1 MKKTLILVLSV
12 LMMMSCSKSHDD
24 AEVEQ
29 SSLVKKFKFVVKGD
43 FGTPTFTRG
52 YLQADGKDMTDLWV
66 LDYMD
71 GSLIQQL
78 HQVASDADFGEPN
91 LMLKYGSHH
100 IYFVA
105 SRGVEPMLNEDRH
118 IISWSS
124 VRDTFWKDY
133 EINVVSTSNGNR
145 AVTLDRVVTKLK
157 ISIDD
162 EVPSSL
168 SSLSISLAKWFMGID
183 YMTGAAMSQQSKAI
197 DIDVPSS
204 YIGTTGQLSASI
216 FSISDATEW
225 YSNISI
231 EAKDASSNVIGS
243 ATITNAPFQRN
254 RATEYSG
261 NLFVSGSSLSISLS
275 DGWNTPTVGTW

>member
-1 MKKTLILVLSV
+1 MKKTLILVLTA
-12 LMMMSCSKSHDD
+12 LIMMSCSKSHDD
-24 AEVEQ
+24 AEVETAQ
-29 SSLVKKFKFVVKGD
+29 VKKFRFVVNGD

-52 YLQADGKDMTDLWV
+52 YLQADGKDMTDLWL

-71 GSLIQQL
+71 GALVQQL

-105 SRGVEPMLNEDRH
+105 SRGVEPTLNEDSH

-133 EINVVSTSNGNR
+133 EVNVVSTSNGNR

-157 ISIDD
+157 ISIND

-168 SSLSISLAKWFMGID
+168 SSLSISPAKWFFGID
-183 YMTGAAMSQQSKAI
+183 YMTGSAMSQQSKAI

-216 FSISDATEW
+216 FSISDANEW

-231 EAKDASSNVIGS
+231 TAKDASSNVIGS

-261 NLFVSGSSLSISLS
+261 NLFGCGSSLSVSLS
-275 DGWNTPTVGTW
+275 DGWSTPTVGTW